1 MKLATRCM
9 MPAYDHLSAWTE
21 RNGRFGDQIGIAM
34 KERGIVAELTVSIRV
49 AEWAYEQMESAN
61 GLTWLR
67 ADELE
72 PLNPG
77 WRALFN

>member
-1 MKLATRCM
+1 V
-9 MPAYDHLSAWTE
+9 
-21 RNGRFGDQIGIAM
+21 RFGDQIGDAM
-34 KERGIVAELTVSIRV
+34 KERGIIADLIVSNRV
-49 AEWAYEQMESAN
+49 ARWAYEQTESAN